1 MQRWLLAGPR
11 SASVFWLHSC
21 LRCVPPLWREQLPTA
36 PHPLTRPAHP
46 CALFACLCLQRDA
59 NIVYV
64 ARDKVKGVPHHAKA
78 GNINSCLLKE
88 GPGKVGREAGPLPRR
103 LACGGGMHALLRLL
117 VLCAGCRGV
126 AGGMLRAPE
135 LLRCGDGRLRGAPE
149 PPAGLCLLLRV
160 RRGSSSLCSTAT

>member
-88 GPGKVGREAGPLPRR
+88 GPGKARRGMGWHSALAPCIEALECPGGA
-103 LACGGGMHALLRLL
+103 ACGAALRTERTAQPLR
-117 VLCAGCRGV
+117 
-126 AGGMLRAPE
+126 
-135 LLRCGDGRLRGAPE
+135 
-149 PPAGLCLLLRV
+149 
-160 RRGSSSLCSTAT
+160 S